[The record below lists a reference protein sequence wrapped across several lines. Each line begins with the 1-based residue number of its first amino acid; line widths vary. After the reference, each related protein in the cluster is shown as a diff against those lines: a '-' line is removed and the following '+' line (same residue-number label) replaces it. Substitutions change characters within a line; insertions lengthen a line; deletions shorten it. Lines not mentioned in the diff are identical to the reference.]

1 MADLRTIKAPIQ
13 AEIDEFQGYFR
24 KYLKSDT
31 RLLDLIMFYLL
42 KQKGKQIR
50 PMLVFLTAKLYD
62 KITEHTFRAAAL
74 IELMHT
80 ASLVHDDVVDESDK
94 RRGFWSINA
103 IWKNKVAVLAGDF
116 LLAKGLQLANES
128 HEYRLLDII
137 SKAVGEMSEGELLQ
151 IEKARHLNINEQ
163 TYYEVIKKKTA
174 ALMVA
179 CTVAG
184 AVSAGVND
192 TDVELMRQLGE
203 NIGIAFQ
210 IRDDLFDYE
219 VNGIFGKPAGND
231 LRERKITLPLIY
243 ALQNSP
249 ASDRKW
255 AIKTLRKKE
264 KTDDDI
270 ERLMQFVRDAG
281 GLEYAENAML
291 RFADKCK
298 EILSKTP
305 DNAAHQSLSD
315 LIDYTVSRK
324 K

>member
-192 TDVELMRQLGE
+192 TDEELMRQLGE

-270 ERLMQFVRDAG
+270 ARLMQFVRDTG

-305 DNAAHQSLSD
+305 DNAAHKSLSD

>member
-184 AVSAGVND
+184 AVSAGVNE

-264 KTDDDI
+264 KNDDDI
-270 ERLMQFVRDAG
+270 ARLMQFVKGAG

>member
-31 RLLDLIMFYLL
+31 RLLDLLMFYLL

-80 ASLVHDDVVDESDK
+80 ASLVHDDVVDEADK

-103 IWKNKVAVLAGDF
+103 IWKNKVAVLAGDY

-128 HEYRLLDII
+128 HEYQLLDII

-151 IEKARHLNINEQ
+151 IEKARHLNIDEQ

-179 CTVAG
+179 CTTAG
-184 AVSAGVND
+184 AVSAGANE
-192 TDVELMRQLGE
+192 TNVELMRQLGE

-219 VNGIFGKPAGND
+219 VDGIFGKPAGND

-243 ALQNSP
+243 ALHNCQ
-249 ASDRKW
+249 ASDRRW

-270 ERLMQFVRDAG
+270 AQLMQFVRERG
-281 GLEYAENAML
+281 GLEYAEKAMV
-291 RFADKCK
+291 RFAEKCK
-298 EILSKTP
+298 EILNNAP
-305 DNAAHQSLSD
+305 DNEAHKSLSD

>member
-128 HEYRLLDII
+128 HE
-137 SKAVGEMSEGELLQ
+137 
-151 IEKARHLNINEQ
+151 
-163 TYYEVIKKKTA
+163 
-174 ALMVA
+174 
-179 CTVAG
+179 
-184 AVSAGVND
+184 
-192 TDVELMRQLGE
+192 
-203 NIGIAFQ
+203 
-210 IRDDLFDYE
+210 
-219 VNGIFGKPAGND
+219 
-231 LRERKITLPLIY
+231 
-243 ALQNSP
+243 
-249 ASDRKW
+249 
-255 AIKTLRKKE
+255 
-264 KTDDDI
+264 
-270 ERLMQFVRDAG
+270 
-281 GLEYAENAML
+281 
-291 RFADKCK
+291 
-298 EILSKTP
+298 
-305 DNAAHQSLSD
+305 
-315 LIDYTVSRK
+315 
-324 K
+324 